1 VLTVK
6 NVVLPDASSSGKL
19 GTLQIDKTIRKQ
31 NKVEMKSQHTTV
43 VGSEWLWPCQWFQRG
58 ISVHC
63 MFTISNLCISVAN
76 TLGWRAFISCAL
88 CSVLSG

>member
-43 VGSEWLWPCQWFQRG
+43 VGSE
-58 ISVHC
+58 
-63 MFTISNLCISVAN
+63 
-76 TLGWRAFISCAL
+76 
-88 CSVLSG
+88 